1 MNDTFPVKV
10 LFDENQV
17 LHWDSLI
24 HLYNDWY
31 LQYIRTLP
39 SNNDTTSTDHQHQY
53 NDLRD
58 DPNYPR
64 LIVRFEDM
72 LLYAPYILQQIASC
86 VGTTVPSNFK
96 YQVGEAKSHGMC
108 FRLYIIIYNGFFLYA
123 LNCMHVCVYLCASCL
138 WVLLFLLLMCI
149 FHRYDLKKHQVLI
162 RHLYKLSLKVRIEQ
176 VGYVV

>member
-10 LFDENQV
+10 LFDEKQV
-17 LHWDSLI
+17 IHWDSLI

-31 LQYIRTLP
+31 LQYIRTLS
-39 SNNDTTSTDHQHQY
+39 SNNDTTSTDNQHQY

-58 DPNYPR
+58 DTNYPR

-96 YQVGEAKSHGMC
+96 YQVGEAKSHGMY
-108 FRLYIIIYNGFFLYA
+108 FHTSALLYSTVFF
-123 LNCMHVCVYLCASCL
+123 CAC
-138 WVLLFLLLMCI
+138 
-149 FHRYDLKKHQVLI
+149 
-162 RHLYKLSLKVRIEQ
+162 
-176 VGYVV
+176 